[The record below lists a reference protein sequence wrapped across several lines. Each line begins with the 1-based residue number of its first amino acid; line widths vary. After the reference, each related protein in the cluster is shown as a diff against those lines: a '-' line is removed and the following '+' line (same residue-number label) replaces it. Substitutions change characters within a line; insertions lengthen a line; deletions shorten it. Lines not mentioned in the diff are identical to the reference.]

1 MENKTTNTNTSKAI
15 NNDIIKVKELISL
28 YIKKWYWFAISVFL
42 CLLAAFVYL
51 KISQQTFKVETKILI
66 RQDENS
72 IDISEIAL
80 LKGLGMKDVSKEI
93 DDEIQIIK
101 SENILRNVVEQLD
114 IATDYFIKDGLK
126 YIDTYPDKP
135 IEIIY
140 ASGSNPEVG
149 DVMKLTVRKVDDK
162 FLVKLKCGLF
172 SEKYEITESNNT
184 INSPVGQF
192 KLKIN
197 KTFKPD
203 ATYKIKSYPIKNL
216 LEIYSGEI
224 NVSSVSKRTNAIRIS
239 MSAANTLKAV
249 AILNKLVELYNMDAV
264 MDKNIIASNTKDF
277 IDERLTLIQSEL
289 TNVEQQVE
297 AYKKNNNL
305 TDISSEAKLFLN
317 SANEYDKKISDIET
331 QLNLVTYIEDF
342 IKEPKNKQ
350 NLIPNNLG
358 LQDASIN
365 GLIESY
371 NNLLLE
377 HMKLI
382 RTSNDENPVI
392 TRLEQKINVLRNN
405 LIASTQ
411 SVKNG
416 YKIAKK
422 QATSKDN
429 QFISKIKDIPT
440 QERKYLEIK
449 RQQEIK
455 QELYL
460 FLLEKREENALTL
473 ASTIASTKTLD
484 KASASTSPESPK
496 LLTTLLIALILG
508 GMFPIIILYI
518 KDLFNNKITNK
529 DELTSRLNIP
539 FAGSLGISEKSEQI
553 VVKNDL
559 SSPLVEMFRMLR
571 TNLQFMLG
579 DKKSPV
585 ILVTSSIP
593 GEGKSFIA
601 LNLALSLALTNKKV
615 VLLELDIRRP
625 TLGRHLALSKQG
637 ITLFLSGQS
646 VHPEELIIESG
657 VHPNLKVILAG
668 QLAPN
673 PTELLMSNR
682 LEDLIEFLKKEFDY
696 IIIDSAPAGVVS
708 DTFLINRV
716 TDNTIYVVRQN
727 YSTKDVTDL
736 AQEINESHKL
746 NNMCLV
752 LNGVDTKSGYGYGYD
767 KHYRKK

>member
-1 MENKTTNTNTSKAI
+1 MENKTTNTTTSKAI

-80 LKGLGMKDVSKEI
+80 LKGLGMKEVSKEI

-101 SENILRNVVEQLD
+101 SENILRNAVEQLD

-140 ASGSNPEVG
+140 VSGSNPEVG
-149 DVMKLTVRKVDDK
+149 DVMKLTVRKADDK
-162 FLVKLKCGLF
+162 FIVKLKCGLF
-172 SEKYEITESNNT
+172 SEKYEITETNNT
-184 INSPVGQF
+184 INSPIGQL

-203 ATYKIKSYPIKNL
+203 AIYKIKSYPIKNL
-216 LEIYSGEI
+216 LEFYSSEI
-224 NVSSVSKRTNAIRIS
+224 NVSSVSKKTNAIRIS
-239 MSAANTLKAV
+239 INAANTQKAV
-249 AILNKLVELYNMDAV
+249 AILNKLVDLYNMDAV

-289 TNVEQQVE
+289 TDIEQQAE
-297 AYKKNNNL
+297 LYKKSNNL
-305 TDISSEAKLFLN
+305 TNIKSEAKIFLK
-317 SANEYDKKISDIET
+317 SSNEYDKKIDKIET
-331 QLNLVTYIEDF
+331 QLNLVNYIEELVKD
-342 IKEPKNKQ
+342 PKNKKK
-350 NLIPNNLG
+350 LVPNNLE
-358 LQDASIN
+358 LQDVSIN
-365 GLIESY
+365 ELISSY
-371 NNLLLE
+371 NSTIIE

-382 RTSNDENPVI
+382 RSTNNENPIVLE
-392 TRLEQKINVLRNN
+392 LEQKINTLRDN
-405 LIASTQ
+405 LIESIV
-411 SVKNG
+411 SLKKG
-416 YKIAKK
+416 YIIAIK
-422 QATSKDN
+422 QATSKNN

-449 RQQEIK
+449 RQQKIK
-455 QELYL
+455 QKLYL

-473 ASTIASTKTLD
+473 ASTIPSTKTLD

-496 LLTTLLIALILG
+496 LLTTLFIALILG
-508 GMFPIIILYI
+508 GMFPIIILYV

-529 DELTSRLNIP
+529 NELTSRLNIP
-539 FAGSLGISEKSEQI
+539 FAGSIGISEKSEQI
-553 VVKNDL
+553 VVKNDFT
-559 SSPLVEMFRMLR
+559 SPLVEMFRMLR

-593 GEGKSFIA
+593 GEGKSFVAI
-601 LNLALSLALTNKKV
+601 NLALSFALTNKKV

-625 TLGRHLALSKQG
+625 TLNQHLALNKQG
-637 ITLFLSGQS
+637 VTLFLSGQN
-646 VHPEELIIESG
+646 VRADELVNESG
-657 VHPNLKVILAG
+657 IHPNLKVILAG

-682 LEDLIEFLKKEFDY
+682 LEELIEFLKKEFDY

-708 DTFLINRV
+708 DTFIISRV

-727 YSTKDVTDL
+727 YSNKDVTDL
-736 AQEINESHKL
+736 AQEIHESNKL
-746 NNMCLV
+746 KNMCLV